1 MGISANYLILFTI
14 MKNIHVDVCRIG
26 RCVELPSTIIDISND
41 RPVCKLY
48 NICKSQILLA
58 VTFLR

>member
-1 MGISANYLILFTI
+1 MGISANCLILCTI

-26 RCVELPSTIIDISND
+26 RCVELPSTIIHVSND